1 MRFAKW
7 VFLLAGVSGI
17 LLVVPPYFLE
27 QQTSADYPPP
37 ITHPEYYYGFFG
49 VTLAWQFLFL
59 VIASDPVRYRRAML
73 PAMLEKA
80 SFAVAIPLLYAARRV
95 AGVWVGFATMDAAWL
110 VLFGIAYLWTPKQ
123 LPLDGQP

>member
-7 VFLLAGVSGI
+7 VFLLAGLSGI

-27 QQTSADYPPP
+27 RQTGEDYPPP

-80 SFAVAIPLLYAARRV
+80 SFAVAIPLLYVAGRV
-95 AGVWVGFATMDAAWL
+95 AGMWVGFATMDATWL
-110 VLFGIAYLWTPKQ
+110 VLFGIAYLWMPKQ
-123 LPLDGQP
+123 SPLDRKP